1 MIIKNLRFIFT
12 LLKLKFSRMMV
23 FRFDFFGAFFV
34 DSSLFILQLLM
45 FEAIYSSVDSIGGF
59 RRGDM
64 IIFIGTFSLIN
75 AINIGIWCNGNTAD
89 SGPAILGSSPSI
101 PTTKQLF

>member
-75 AINIGIWCNGNTAD
+75 AINMTIFFFGTYD
-89 SGPAILGSSPSI
+89 I
-101 PTTKQLF
+101 PRK